1 MYGHRSRV
9 RGFNPIWITYSL
21 DSDKYGMASLTSDH
35 GLLKNSLVSREFEK
49 NPKKV
54 IDQLIKKLYTKKEE
68 NLKDKVKILGYHSK
82 SFDQSMKRASI
93 FEREN
98 FALYTCL
105 TFFADYFEGNMVVAL
120 TDSLSTVQSLN
131 GTVNTFKLSVKLSRI
146 IQKIT
151 TQFPHIPVLHIK
163 GENNALADMLSR
175 LTGGKEE
182 RLFAKERRKVL
193 KCGAIDADYYQ
204 DTDHYFNEVEK
215 TFEQLSK
222 TAEGGETKVSVN
234 MIKKS
239 DLDNVY
245 DKYLSHTHVKNS
257 YDQDFYEKVLKGQIS
272 KFSIKM
278 GIIVDNASGLDVLPK
293 ELYQIYI
300 SYVHGLHSHRGQ
312 ETVQRLIRENYFIT
326 DVKKLKQDIADFTN
340 SCLNCQTGKPRNGLL
355 FKGIIAARY
364 PNQLASMDLIERPK
378 QLSQSPKCLYASSV
392 LLITDCYSKYIT
404 AYLLRQIWPMRWYT
418 RYIIT

>member
-1 MYGHRSRV
+1 M
-9 RGFNPIWITYSL
+9 
-21 DSDKYGMASLTSDH
+21 
-35 GLLKNSLVSREFEK
+35 
-49 NPKKV
+49 
-54 IDQLIKKLYTKKEE
+54 IDQLIKKLYTKKEG

-105 TFFADYFEGNMVVAL
+105 TFFSDYFEGNMVVAL

-151 TQFPHIPVLHIK
+151 THFPHIPVLHVK

-182 RLFAKERRKVL
+182 WLFAKERRKVL

-222 TAEGGETKVSVN
+222 PSKEGNEAEVMVN

-239 DLDNVY
+239 DLDSEY
-245 DKYLSHTHVKNS
+245 DKYLSHNHVKRS
-257 YDQDFYEKVLKGQIS
+257 YDQEFYEKVLKGQIS
-272 KFSIKM
+272 EFSIKM
-278 GIIVDNASGLDVLPK
+278 GIIVDNTSGLDVLPK
-293 ELYQIYI
+293 DLYQIYI
-300 SYVHGLHSHRGQ
+300 SYVHGLFSHRGQ
-312 ETVQRLIRENYFIT
+312 ETIQRLIRENYFIT
-326 DVKKLKQDIADFTN
+326 DVKKLKQDIADFT
-340 SCLNCQTGKPRNGLL
+340 
-355 FKGIIAARY
+355 IHA
-364 PNQLASMDLIERPK
+364 
-378 QLSQSPKCLYASSV
+378 
-392 LLITDCYSKYIT
+392 
-404 AYLLRQIWPMRWYT
+404 
-418 RYIIT
+418 

>member
-1 MYGHRSRV
+1 
-9 RGFNPIWITYSL
+9 
-21 DSDKYGMASLTSDH
+21 MASLTSDH

-49 NPKKV
+49 SPKKV
-54 IDQLIKKLYTKKEE
+54 IDQLIKKLYTKKED

-120 TDSLSTVQSLN
+120 TDSLSTVQRLN

-146 IQKIT
+146 IQKFT
-151 TQFPHIPVLHIK
+151 THFPHIPVLHVK

-204 DTDHYFNEVEK
+204 DTDHYFNEVEN

-222 TAEGGETKVSVN
+222 PPKEGEEAEAKVRVN

-239 DLDNVY
+239 DLDSVY
-245 DKYLSHTHVKNS
+245 DKYLSHNHVKQS
-257 YDQDFYEKVLKGQIS
+257 YDQDFYEKVLKGQIN

-278 GIIVDNASGLDVLPK
+278 GIIVDNTSGLDVLPT

-300 SYVHGLHSHRGQ
+300 SYVHGLFSHPGQ
-312 ETVQRLIRENYFIT
+312 ETIQRLIRENYFIT
-326 DVKKLKQDIADFTN
+326 DVKK
-340 SCLNCQTGKPRNGLL
+340 
-355 FKGIIAARY
+355 
-364 PNQLASMDLIERPK
+364 
-378 QLSQSPKCLYASSV
+378 
-392 LLITDCYSKYIT
+392 
-404 AYLLRQIWPMRWYT
+404 
-418 RYIIT
+418 

>member
-1 MYGHRSRV
+1 
-9 RGFNPIWITYSL
+9 
-21 DSDKYGMASLTSDH
+21 
-35 GLLKNSLVSREFEK
+35 
-49 NPKKV
+49 
-54 IDQLIKKLYTKKEE
+54 
-68 NLKDKVKILGYHSK
+68 
-82 SFDQSMKRASI
+82 MKRASI

-215 TFEQLSK
+215 TFEKLSK

-257 YDQDFYEKVLKGQIS
+257 YDQEFYEKVLKGQIH
-272 KFSIKM
+272 KYEAKK
-278 GIIVDNASGLDVLPK
+278 DN
-293 ELYQIYI
+293 I
-300 SYVHGLHSHRGQ
+300 
-312 ETVQRLIRENYFIT
+312 
-326 DVKKLKQDIADFTN
+326 
-340 SCLNCQTGKPRNGLL
+340 
-355 FKGIIAARY
+355 
-364 PNQLASMDLIERPK
+364 
-378 QLSQSPKCLYASSV
+378 
-392 LLITDCYSKYIT
+392 
-404 AYLLRQIWPMRWYT
+404 
-418 RYIIT
+418 